1 MVVKN
6 ITNYTINISHILY
19 KNYNRYIRR
28 YVVIP
33 YNMITDKN
41 DNDNSI
47 ENENIILKNQV
58 CFLMECIKNQMTNLK
73 ILCDSTKTNFIH
85 KEQLKPYYE
94 KVYKCNIYI

>member
-1 MVVKN
+1 M
-6 ITNYTINISHILY
+6 
-19 KNYNRYIRR
+19 

-41 DNDNSI
+41 DTDTDTDNTI

-58 CFLMECIKNQMTNLK
+58 SFLMECIKNQMTNLK

-94 KVYKCNIYI
+94 KVYKCNLYI